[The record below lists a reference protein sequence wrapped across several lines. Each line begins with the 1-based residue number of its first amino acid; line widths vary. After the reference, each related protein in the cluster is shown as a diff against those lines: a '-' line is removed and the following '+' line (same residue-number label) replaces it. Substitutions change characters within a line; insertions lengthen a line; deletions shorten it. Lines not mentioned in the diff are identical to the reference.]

1 MVEKKERR
9 SINLALPKFIELL
22 DTHGYT
28 LVSVYGSSRTTD
40 TDQFFEG
47 RFIEIRTPKYQKT
60 FIVYLPEKYSM
71 KVDGETHRRLEIARS
86 PQISELPPRALAYL
100 LEMKGPLLE
109 CDLLSVSSTDL
120 VLLRH
125 NGDALIFTIGEAR
138 KPKMYSPPPD
148 VEEDTLDNLEK
159 QAAQIKTRLEP
170 AAEVPEITKDTDEHY
185 ELTIVDP
192 TDELTLND
200 DGERV
205 IVELDF
211 QDEDGESIQEAVNE
225 LMIHDVDVPKSQSR
239 VPLGSTKN
247 GVKEDGKKVTDN
259 SLPVDL
265 EDNEI
270 ELGIIYA
277 TIEINTFY
285 KKIATLESE
294 IVGYYDILDENE
306 AETRVARLKKITD
319 LSGLLV
325 KRASDELE
333 KIKAEETA
341 IRGQLVRLTTLLT
354 QTETFRE
361 NSKDLKYSDIKPDIE
376 KVHTQTRKSI
386 HDVNLELLRLRDRA
400 DEVLSDYQTTLED
413 LLVV

>member
-1 MVEKKERR
+1 
-9 SINLALPKFIELL
+9 
-22 DTHGYT
+22 
-28 LVSVYGSSRTTD
+28 
-40 TDQFFEG
+40 
-47 RFIEIRTPKYQKT
+47 
-60 FIVYLPEKYSM
+60 
-71 KVDGETHRRLEIARS
+71 
-86 PQISELPPRALAYL
+86 
-100 LEMKGPLLE
+100 MKGPLLE

-170 AAEVPEITKDTDEHY
+170 TAEVPETTKDTDEHY

-306 AETRVARLKKITD
+306 GETRVARLKKITD

-400 DEVLSDYQTTLED
+400 DEVLIRVSNDIGRSTCGIIQTLFGYDDAD
-413 LLVV
+413 LLIALLEACFENIPTYIGTLAPVTALFVCIEAVGITRAFGVIFIGEISNIVRRIVPPERPSEITTIITIPP